1 MQELNLESLWNPDT
15 FCRESAVQ
23 GSITRHRWSAPRL
36 AAPWAESHRIGPQ
49 LIVKVRLL
57 PSNIPAEIARGV
69 QGTPAGVCP
78 QNLGPA
84 LSQIHGQAQKNSRR
98 TTLVL
103 SPHGKQVL
111 TRSQFNRTLEGFRPI
126 KHIGQ
131 QFSIQE
137 NVGPVVCGPKE
148 EGRLNRL
155 GHSEA
160 LPQPNLIVLLWVP
173 RPPDPKGLM
182 TWLILGRN
190 RPRVGPLGKP
200 TLGRPRSHKNRGQ
213 QDSSH

>member
-1 MQELNLESLWNPDT
+1 MG
-15 FCRESAVQ
+15 RK
-23 GSITRHRWSAPRL
+23 
-36 AAPWAESHRIGPQ
+36 PQ
-49 LIVKVRLL
+49 DRTTIDRQS
-57 PSNIPAEIARGV
+57 PSPSK
-69 QGTPAGVCP
+69 Q
-78 QNLGPA
+78 
-84 LSQIHGQAQKNSRR
+84 HSRR
-98 TTLVL
+98 DSARCPRHASWSL
-103 SPHGKQVL
+103 SPEP
-111 TRSQFNRTLEGFRPI
+111 RSCPLPDPWSSAEKLPQDHPGSEPARQASAHQESIQQNARRFRPI